1 MSETGKTYE
10 TESIKI
16 FWRPDMCKHAAECV
30 RGLPNVFDVNKKP
43 WITPQN
49 ATPEDIKRVIDLCPS
64 KALAYQQ
71 INENK

>member
-1 MSETGKTYE
+1 MSEIGKTYE

-16 FWRPDMCKHAAECV
+16 FWRRDMCKHAAECV

-49 ATPEDIKRVIDLCPS
+49 ATPEDIM
-64 KALAYQQ
+64 
-71 INENK
+71 